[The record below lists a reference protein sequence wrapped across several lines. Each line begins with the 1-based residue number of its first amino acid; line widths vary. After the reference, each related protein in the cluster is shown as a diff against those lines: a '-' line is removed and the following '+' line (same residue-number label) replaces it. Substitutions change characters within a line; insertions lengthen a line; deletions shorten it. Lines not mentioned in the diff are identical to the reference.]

1 MASGRGVVGGEQGG
15 GIEEQVE
22 RGEERECVWRRVRK
36 EGSGA

>member
-22 RGEERECVWRRVRK
+22 EEGREGVCV
-36 EGSGA
+36 EACA